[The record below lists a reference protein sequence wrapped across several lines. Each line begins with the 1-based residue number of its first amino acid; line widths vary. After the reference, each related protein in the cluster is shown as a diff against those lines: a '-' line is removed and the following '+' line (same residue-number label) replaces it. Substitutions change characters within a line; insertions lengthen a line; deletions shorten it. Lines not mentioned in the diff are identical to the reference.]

1 MVVDDNLVDNY
12 VIFSAPLKTIGA
24 TFSSQTSANGS
35 VEKKRLSIIT
45 LRETISPGVDMS
57 RVHCSTQRDLIFCDE
72 HSKLEPENI
81 QGLISQKNLQR
92 LR

>member
-1 MVVDDNLVDNY
+1 MVVDDNLQDNY

-45 LRETISPGVDMS
+45 LRETISPGGVDMS
-57 RVHCSTQRDLIFCDE
+57 RVYCSAQRD
-72 HSKLEPENI
+72 
-81 QGLISQKNLQR
+81 
-92 LR
+92 